1 MKNKPFRIIGFHNGF
16 PVYLRSYPS
25 HVELSINGTSRQFR
39 DYDSAMMYLRT
50 INQHVRDTERQR
62 HDFKRK
68 R

>member
-1 MKNKPFRIIGFHNGF
+1 MKKTFRIIGFSNGS
-16 PVYLRSYPS
+16 PVFLRTYPT
-25 HVELSINGTSRQFR
+25 HVELSINGISRQFR

-50 INQHVRDTERQR
+50 INQHIRDTERQR